1 MPEHDSD
8 YNGSGRE
15 DVNARAERAK
25 RIILLVMFILML
37 LPFVLVW
44 MTGSLSFGP

>member
-1 MPEHDSD
+1 MPEPESD
-8 YNGSGRE
+8 RKESCRVE
-15 DVNARAERAK
+15 ANARAERAK

-44 MTGSLSFGP
+44 MTGSLVFGP